1 MPRRSSRLLVAA
13 LVVLAAGTG
22 VAGCG
27 GSGDGPD
34 TAQDQAAITR
44 MLKTGLGTSDPAIL
58 CSRTLSTGLAA
69 RIFGTPSLCLSVQG
83 QAASGRVPPT
93 AVQVTGVQVNGDR
106 ATATVRLRGGDEDG
120 TVGPVSLAREKAG
133 WRLSDLSTSFLRSE
147 LTAAITS
154 DRTVDRRLGACVTRA
169 LATLDDRSM
178 RHMAF
183 GAMSGDAQAQQQ
195 LAALVNG
202 CLKAASSPAGGQSI

>member
-1 MPRRSSRLLVAA
+1 
-13 LVVLAAGTG
+13 
-22 VAGCG
+22 
-27 GSGDGPD
+27 
-34 TAQDQAAITR
+34 

-58 CSRTLSTGLAA
+58 CSRTLSTGLTT
-69 RIFGTPSLCLSVQG
+69 RIFGTAEQCLAVQG

-93 AVQVTGVQVNGDR
+93 AVQVTGVRVDGDR
-106 ATATVRLRGGDEDG
+106 GTATVRLRGGDEDG
-120 TVGPVSLAREKAG
+120 TVGPVSVAREAGG
-133 WRLSDLSTSFLRSE
+133 WRLSDLSTAFLRSE

-154 DRTVDRRLGACVTRA
+154 DRSVDRRLGACVTRA

-183 GAMSGDAQAQQQ
+183 GAMKGDPQSQQQ

-202 CLKAASSPAGGQSI
+202 CLKAAGSPAGGQSI